1 MRQRLWPGELLGAIG
16 LAVLLLAGCNEM
28 SDGKGSSKAGMQA
41 IEEGKSSSEAAM
53 PAMESDHGTTTP
65 TQQDTPAAAAPN
77 QIVIDNFTF
86 NPSTLTI
93 TAGTQVTWVN
103 HDDVPHTVT
112 HSVKPRQFDSGTM
125 DTDAQFSHKF
135 MTPGTYD
142 YFCALHPRM
151 TAKIIVK

>member
-93 TAGTQVTWVN
+93 TAGTQVT
-103 HDDVPHTVT
+103 
-112 HSVKPRQFDSGTM
+112 
-125 DTDAQFSHKF
+125 
-135 MTPGTYD
+135 
-142 YFCALHPRM
+142 
-151 TAKIIVK
+151 